1 MSIQIQIVKS
11 FGQSIRSLIIMISSF
26 GLDLNLSEPC
36 RSARS
41 VGQVNA
47 DNVVTGESG
56 QWRAERVQ
64 PDYSCRRKVCP
75 EAQFLYLLLRS
86 RSSHLC
92 LCVVTLRWKFI
103 WRTYF
108 SVTWGEVEDFQVKL
122 PYPILTEN
130 SFGVDNPRDKWEQL
144 FATGHFR

>member
-1 MSIQIQIVKS
+1 MMSIQIQIVKS

-75 EAQFLYLLLRS
+75 EAQFFVSAAALAIEPFMSLCCYAALKI
-86 RSSHLC
+86 HLADV
-92 LCVVTLRWKFI
+92 L
-103 WRTYF
+103 
-108 SVTWGEVEDFQVKL
+108 
-122 PYPILTEN
+122 
-130 SFGVDNPRDKWEQL
+130 FGDMRR
-144 FATGHFR
+144 G